1 MKTIIKLSLL
11 LIAISFASCEKSVYD
26 MYYFN
31 NLTGEDITIY
41 TPLYVDGG
49 YIPKDAQ
56 MMDVLY
62 LGFVTSDG
70 KNKINKHREP
80 SEVLCGNRGAIYVTF
95 FYKGKY
101 YRESSFKDNSI
112 LVKSAWRTEMDTEQ
126 LDNYVFDITEE
137 YILSLPES
145 DR

>member
-26 MYYFN
+26 YYYLDN
-31 NLTGEDITIY
+31 STGEDIIIY
-41 TPLYVDGG
+41 SPVFFDGLL
-49 YIPKDAQ
+49 ITAESPSVNLDLFPKQA
-56 MMDVLY
+56 
-62 LGFVTSDG
+62 GSSKVTQ
-70 KNKINKHREP
+70 HRAP
-80 SEVLCGNRGAIYVTF
+80 SELLCGNRGAIYVTF

-101 YRESSFKDNSI
+101 YRESSFADNSI
-112 LVKSAWRTEMDTEQ
+112 LVQSAWILESDTKSV
-126 LDNYVFDITEE
+126 DHYSFDITEE